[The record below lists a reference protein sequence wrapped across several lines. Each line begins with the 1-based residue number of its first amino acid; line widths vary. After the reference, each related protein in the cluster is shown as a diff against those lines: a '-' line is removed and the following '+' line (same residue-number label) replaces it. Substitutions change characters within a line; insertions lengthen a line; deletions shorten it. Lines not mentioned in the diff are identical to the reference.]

1 MDPSLSLAAGIGG
14 VATHLLYFHRG
25 EHYLY
30 PQRYLQVLVILSLT
44 VAGLFK
50 YIAEATTSGAISI
63 SAKLTTFY
71 VAGIY
76 TSVVI
81 YRLLFNP
88 VNKDPGPL
96 LARLTAVDHVFRV
109 AKKKDMFLKLYN
121 AHQKL
126 GNFVRIGPNDLSVAD
141 ADAVRVA
148 FSAQTTCSKAPWYS
162 IELPAYS
169 MHSTRSRTEHDKRR
183 RIWSPAFSDKALR
196 GYEQRVLKYNKSLLE
211 RLDSFDGQPVNASR
225 WFNLWSFDVMGDL
238 AFGRSFDMLAS
249 KSQEEEH
256 WAIQILNKAQ
266 DKAGL
271 AFPPWFSRLLW
282 HIPGIRRSYFRF
294 LKYCAEMIEQR
305 MAVQGKQQNPDITH
319 YLIEDFNRRSKED
332 QKVEIHSLHLDSK
345 LIIVAG
351 SDTTAATLTY
361 LFFHLATEKGL
372 LARLRQ
378 EIEPLVGE
386 SGEIEHRNLQ
396 NAQLLN
402 GCINETLRL
411 HPPVPSGL
419 YRKTPPE
426 GVQIGQEYIPG
437 NTTLQ
442 IHLYSI
448 GRSEAHFA
456 QADEFIP
463 ERFFSR
469 PELVRHKD
477 AFSPFSMGPYG
488 CIGKNLAYMQIR
500 LLTAYLIMRFDV
512 HLAPGEDGQDL
523 LLRSADHFTTGLAG
537 LNLCFVKSD

>member
-1 MDPSLSLAAGIGG
+1 MDPSFILAGGIGG

-25 EHYLY
+25 EHHLY
-30 PQRYLQVLVILSLT
+30 PQRYLQVLFILSLT
-44 VAGLFK
+44 VAGIFR
-50 YIAEATTSGAISI
+50 YIAKVTTSDAIYL
-63 SAKLTTFY
+63 SARLTTVY
-71 VAGIY
+71 IAGIY
-76 TSVVI
+76 LSVVI

-88 VNKDPGPL
+88 LNKYPGPL
-96 LARLTAVDHVFRV
+96 LARLTAFDHVFRV
-109 AKKKDMFLKLYN
+109 AKNKDMFLKLYS

-126 GNFVRIGPNDLSVAD
+126 GNFVRIGPNDLSVAN

-169 MHSTRSRTEHDKRR
+169 MHSTRSRVEHDKRR

-211 RLDSFDGQPVNASR
+211 RLASFSGQAVNASR
-225 WFNLWSFDVMGDL
+225 WFNLWSFDVMGDV

-249 KSQEEEH
+249 QSQEEH

-266 DKAGL
+266 DTAGL
-271 AFPPWFSRLLW
+271 ALPPWFNRLLW
-282 HIPGIRRSYFRF
+282 HAPGIRNSYFRF
-294 LKYCAEMIEQR
+294 LNYCAEMIEER
-305 MAVQGKQQNPDITH
+305 MLVQGKQQNPDITH
-319 YLIEDFNRRSKED
+319 YLIEDFNKRTKED
-332 QKVEIHSLHLDSK
+332 QKIELHSLHLDSK
-345 LIIVAG
+345 LIIIAG

-361 LFFHLATEKGL
+361 LFYHLATEKGL
-372 LARLRQ
+372 LARLRD
-378 EIEPLVGE
+378 EIEPILGE
-386 SGEIEHRNLQ
+386 NGEIEHRNLQ
-396 NAQLLN
+396 NVDLLN

-419 YRKTPPE
+419 YRKAPPE

-456 QADEFIP
+456 QANEFIP
-463 ERFFSR
+463 ERFFSQ
-469 PELVRHKD
+469 PELIKHKD

-500 LLTAYLIMRFDV
+500 LLTAYLITMFDV
-512 HLAPGEDGQDL
+512 GLAPGEDGTDL
-523 LLRSADHFTTGLAG
+523 LLRSADHFTTGLAA
-537 LNLCFVKSD
+537 LSLCFVKRG

>member
-1 MDPSLSLAAGIGG
+1 MDPSFYLAAGIAG
-14 VATHLLYFHRG
+14 VATHLLYFHNG
-25 EHYLY
+25 EHHLY
-30 PQRYLQVLVILSLT
+30 PQRYLQALLLLSLT

-50 YIAEATTSGAISI
+50 YVAKVATADAISL
-63 SAKLTTFY
+63 SARLTTVY

-76 TSVVI
+76 LSVVI
-81 YRLLFNP
+81 YRLFFNP
-88 VNKDPGPL
+88 LNKYPGRL
-96 LARLTAVDHVFRV
+96 LARLTAFDQVFRV
-109 AKKKDMFLKLYN
+109 AKNKDMFLKLYD

-169 MHSTRSRTEHDKRR
+169 MHSTRSRADHDKRR

-211 RLDSFDGQPVNASR
+211 RLSSFDGQTVNASR

-249 KSQEEEH
+249 KSQEEH
-256 WAIQILNKAQ
+256 WAIQILNNAQ

-271 AFPPWFSRLLW
+271 AFPPWLNRLLW
-282 HIPGIRRSYFRF
+282 HVPGIRKSYFRF
-294 LKYCAEMIEQR
+294 LNYCAEMIEQR
-305 MAVQGKQQNPDITH
+305 MLVQGKQQNPDITH
-319 YLIEDFNRRSKED
+319 YLIEDFNKRSTED

-361 LFFHLATEKGL
+361 MFFHLATEEGL

-378 EIEPLVGE
+378 EIEPLLGE
-386 SGEIEHRNLQ
+386 NGEIEHRDLQ

-448 GRSEAHFA
+448 GRSENHFT
-456 QADEFIP
+456 QANDFIP

-469 PELVRHKD
+469 PELIKHKD

-500 LLTAYLIMRFDV
+500 LLTAYLITKFDV
-512 HLAPGEDGQDL
+512 RLAPGEDGQDL
-523 LLRSADHFTTGLAG
+523 LLRSADHFTTGLAP
-537 LNLCFVKSD
+537 LNLCFIKRD

>member
-1 MDPSLSLAAGIGG
+1 
-14 VATHLLYFHRG
+14 
-25 EHYLY
+25 
-30 PQRYLQVLVILSLT
+30 
-44 VAGLFK
+44 
-50 YIAEATTSGAISI
+50 
-63 SAKLTTFY
+63 
-71 VAGIY
+71 
-76 TSVVI
+76 
-81 YRLLFNP
+81 
-88 VNKDPGPL
+88 
-96 LARLTAVDHVFRV
+96 
-109 AKKKDMFLKLYN
+109 
-121 AHQKL
+121 
-126 GNFVRIGPNDLSVAD
+126 
-141 ADAVRVA
+141 
-148 FSAQTTCSKAPWYS
+148 
-162 IELPAYS
+162 
-169 MHSTRSRTEHDKRR
+169 
-183 RIWSPAFSDKALR
+183 
-196 GYEQRVLKYNKSLLE
+196 
-211 RLDSFDGQPVNASR
+211 
-225 WFNLWSFDVMGDL
+225 MGDL

-271 AFPPWFSRLLW
+271 AFPPWFNRLLW

-294 LKYCAEMIEQR
+294 LNYCAEMIEQR

-319 YLIEDFNRRSKED
+319 YLIEYFNRRSKEN

-386 SGEIEHRNLQ
+386 SGEIEHRDLQ

-463 ERFFSR
+463 ERFFSC
-469 PELVRHKD
+469 PELVKHKD

-500 LLTAYLIMRFDV
+500 LLTAYLITRFDV
-512 HLAPGEDGQDL
+512 NLAPGEDGQDL

-537 LNLCFVKSD
+537 LNLCFVKRD